1 TYLREAET
9 LAERLADQRRLGRVC
24 RRIATILRNMQA
36 HEQALAYG
44 QRAHA
49 IATALGDVDLQMRV
63 DLVMGQVY
71 FDLGDYRQA
80 MEHFQQMLTA
90 PQGAPLEQSF
100 GDLDDAHIWIMQC
113 LRELGR
119 FADGAAYG
127 DKALQIAEA
136 VDRPLYCLRVY
147 SRVGAHRLRQ

>member
-1 TYLREAET
+1 
-9 LAERLADQRRLGRVC
+9 
-24 RRIATILRNMQA
+24 
-36 HEQALAYG
+36 
-44 QRAHA
+44 
-49 IATALGDVDLQMRV
+49 V

-71 FDLGDYRQA
+71 YDLGQYPQA

-90 PQGAPLEQSF
+90 LQGVPLEQSF
-100 GDLDDAHIWIMQC
+100 GDLDDAHVWIMQC

-136 VDRPLYCLRVY
+136 VDRPLYHLRVY
-147 SRVGAHRLRQ
+147 SRVGYHRVRQGILPQAIPILERAVALSQDANIPTFFRISAPYLALAYAQAGRATDALAVLEQIKGNAVV